1 MRWRLANARR
11 LAPVIGMHVRFGR
24 FGLGMRCLL
33 GGCCDGV
40 HNGRVHVCTYVDR
53 YVCIWWQ
60 VGSPWE
66 SRRECLLL
74 LYIHTYS
81 EGVTY
86 IPRALRL
93 TGLWFEIRPK
103 LGCEWSR
110 DRQAPTHPSGQLPT
124 YSICR
129 HTYGVRPGTRLGTMP
144 LP

>member
-1 MRWRLANARR
+1 MYLVAGW
-11 LAPVIGMHVRFGR
+11 VT
-24 FGLGMRCLL
+24 LG
-33 GGCCDGV
+33 V
-40 HNGRVHVCTYVDR
+40 TSRVPATTIHTHTHT
-53 YVCIWWQ
+53 
-60 VGSPWE
+60 
-66 SRRECLLL
+66 
-74 LYIHTYS
+74 YIHTYS

-86 IPRALRL
+86 IPRAPRL